1 MRWWWETAP
10 APSPP
15 PGRVEL
21 LGLFADKNAAELL
34 TLGQR
39 FGLVTEGTSLL
50 VLETLAQHLE
60 HQVEPS
66 PARPQLRE
74 QYLAAV
80 AGREG
85 ERRRS
90 EAEQLDRVA
99 ALWSARVAWWKED
112 HSVPPGWK
120 WSEPSQ
126 KGRGLSRG
134 GGIEEPIEERA
145 MLERELSSDAP
156 RAAPA
161 MSAGAPPPGAVM
173 AMDGNAGRAM
183 KKAEAPGE
191 AGVEAQIVIKPW
203 DPQTPWTEALRRA
216 PSARLYEVYLE
227 QRRLHASPAFFLDCA
242 GFFLQRDQRALGLRI
257 LSNLAELRIDDPAML
272 RVFAWRLQ
280 EAGALEGAVE
290 VLGKVARLRPED
302 GQSRRDLAL
311 ALGELGEAKGRP
323 AQVAQAIE
331 LLWTVVRTP
340 GQRTEEIELIALM
353 ELNRLAA
360 RAERRGWGDPAKAAR
375 VDGRLRGNLDL
386 DLRVS
391 LSWDADNTDVDLHLF
406 EPTEEH
412 AFYSH
417 PRTEIGG
424 LVSRDIT
431 NGYGPEEYVV
441 RRAVA
446 GPYTV
451 KAHYYGS
458 GQQTLV
464 GPATLTA
471 TVFTNWGR
479 PDEKKQLLTLRLESP
494 REMEQIGVV
503 TIGGGRKGR

>member
-1 MRWWWETAP
+1 MY
-10 APSPP
+10 
-15 PGRVEL
+15 EL
-21 LGLFADKNAAELL
+21 DS
-34 TLGQR
+34 
-39 FGLVTEGTSLL
+39 TS
-50 VLETLAQHLE
+50 
-60 HQVEPS
+60 
-66 PARPQLRE
+66 
-74 QYLAAV
+74 
-80 AGREG
+80 G
-85 ERRRS
+85 
-90 EAEQLDRVA
+90 
-99 ALWSARVAWWKED
+99 
-112 HSVPPGWK
+112 
-120 WSEPSQ
+120 
-126 KGRGLSRG
+126 
-134 GGIEEPIEERA
+134 
-145 MLERELSSDAP
+145 AP
-156 RAAPA
+156 RAAAAMPA
-161 MSAGAPPPGAVM
+161 AAPAPGAVM
-173 AMDGNAGRAM
+173 ALDGNGGRVM
-183 KKAEAPGE
+183 KKAEAPVE

-203 DPQTPWTEALRRA
+203 DPQTPWTEALRRSA
-216 PSARLYEVYLE
+216 PASLYDTYLGQREV
-227 QRRLHASPAFFLDCA
+227 HASPAFFLDCA
-242 GFFLQRDQRALGLRI
+242 GFFLGKNQRALGLRI
-257 LSNLAELRIDDPAML
+257 LSNLAELKIDDPALL

-290 VLGKVARLRPED
+290 VLGKVMRLRPED

-311 ALGELGEAKGRP
+311 ALGELGEVEEQP
-323 AQVAQAIE
+323 TYVAQAIE
-331 LLWTVVRTP
+331 LLWMVVRTP

-360 RAERRGWGDPAKAAR
+360 RAERRGWGDPAKAAG
-375 VDGRLRGNLDL
+375 VDRRLRGNLEL

-391 LSWDADNTDVDLHLF
+391 LSWDADATDVDLHLF
-406 EPTEEH
+406 EPTGEH

-446 GPYTV
+446 GAYTV

-479 PDEKKQLLTLRLESP
+479 PDEKRQLLTLRLESP
-494 REMEQIGVV
+494 RELEQIGVV